1 MRWIRPALVFAVTG
15 AGVLLVQPPSYAWWI
30 GGHKLCTEAA
40 VKSLPEDMPEFFRKA
55 SLELAEMS
63 AEPDNWKSQTTPRLR
78 ASEAPEHFI
87 DLEFLDG
94 AKLPKDRP
102 EYVKLMAEKKIDPY
116 KAGFLPYALQEGTER
131 LTLAFR
137 EYRDR
142 MDKKLDTNSV
152 QQRAIMYAGWLAH
165 YCQDAGMP
173 LHTTKNYDGRPQ
185 GEEKL
190 AQKGIHARIDAYPE
204 KHGLTV
210 ELLKENLAAED
221 LVDTW
226 PAIVKF
232 IETSHTKV
240 DKCYELDKQ
249 GAFDTAPEKG
259 RELMLE
265 CARASAKLTL
275 DLWYSA
281 WKNSDPKRATIR

>member
-1 MRWIRPALVFAVTG
+1 MMRHRLALLVLITG
-15 AGVLLVQPPSYAWWI
+15 AAVLLVQHQSAAWWT

-40 VKSLPEDMPEFFRKA
+40 VLALPDEMPPFFRKA
-55 SLELAEMS
+55 AVELAEMS

-78 ASEAPEHFI
+78 AAEQPEHFM
-87 DLEFLDG
+87 DLEYLDG
-94 AKLPKDRP
+94 GKLPKDRP
-102 EYVKLMAEKKIDPY
+102 EYVKLMAEKKIDPF
-116 KAGFLPYALQEGTER
+116 KAGFLPYALQENTER

-137 EYRDR
+137 EYRVR
-142 MDKKLDTNSV
+142 VDKKLATASV
-152 QQRAIMYAGWLAH
+152 EARIIVYAGWLAH

-173 LHTTKNYDGRPQ
+173 LHTTKNFDGRPQ

-210 ELLKENLAAED
+210 EMLKEKLTAED

-232 IETSHTKV
+232 IETSYTRI
-240 DKCYELDKQ
+240 DKCYELDKE

-259 RELMLE
+259 RELMLT

-281 WKNSDPKRATIR
+281 WKNSDPKRASIR

>member
-1 MRWIRPALVFAVTG
+1 MLLRRIAFVVLTCALIALVH
-15 AGVLLVQPPSYAWWI
+15 SYSAAWWT
-30 GGHKLCTEAA
+30 GGHKLCTAAA
-40 VKSLPEDMPEFFRKA
+40 VAALPEDVPEFFRKA
-55 SLELAEMS
+55 ANDLAEMS
-63 AEPDNWKSQTTPRLR
+63 MEPDNWKNPTAPRLR
-78 ASEAPEHFI
+78 ATEQPEHFI
-87 DLEFLDG
+87 DLEFLEG

-102 EYVKLMAEKKIDPY
+102 EYVKLMNEKKIDPF
-116 KAGFLPYALQEGTER
+116 KAGFLPYALQENTER

-142 MDKKLDTNSV
+142 VDKKLDTRSV
-152 QQRAIMYAGWLAH
+152 EGRIIVYAGWLAH

-173 LHTTKNYDGRPQ
+173 LHTTRYFDGRPQ
-185 GEEKL
+185 GEEKF

-204 KHGLTV
+204 KHGLTIDM
-210 ELLKENLAAED
+210 LKEKQTAED

-232 IETSHTKV
+232 IQTSYTFI
-240 DKCYELDKQ
+240 DKCYELDKE

-259 RELMLE
+259 RELMLDR
-265 CARASAKLTL
+265 ARASTKLTL

-281 WKNSDPKRATIR
+281 WKNSDPKRATVR